1 VLILV
6 QLGSEK
12 MLDVTSHSIVV
23 ERDFLCERGGVL
35 PEVEARFTTYG
46 ALSEK
51 ADNVVWILHP
61 LTCSANPLDWWAG
74 FVGPGKLIDP
84 SVHYIVCVNSLG
96 SCYGTTG
103 PGSIDGKT
111 GGKFGLDFPSI
122 TIRDVVAVHEA
133 VRRHLGIEMIKL
145 GIGGSFGGQQ
155 LLEWLVAC
163 PDIFNYACVIGA
175 GARQSPWARAFNESQ
190 RMALEADPTFYAKDR
205 DAGQRGLAAA
215 RSVAM
220 LSYRNHEVY
229 ETRQQEEDDAI
240 VDNFK
245 ACSYQRYIGDKFTR
259 RFDSHAYWFLTKAM
273 DSHNIARGRGSMSSA
288 LARIK
293 AKTLLIALEG
303 DMLFPRE
310 DISQMMGHIA
320 ACKFVDIDSQYGHDG
335 LMVHADRVS
344 KHLKEFISDSW
355 HTHLVC

>member
-1 VLILV
+1 MFDI
-6 QLGSEK
+6 
-12 MLDVTSHSIVV
+12 MTHSIVV
-23 ERDFLCERGGVL
+23 ERDFRCERGGIL
-35 PEVEARFTTYG
+35 AEVEACFTTYG
-46 ALSEK
+46 ALSED

-84 SVHYIVCVNSLG
+84 AVHYIVCVNSLG

-103 PGSIDGKT
+103 PGSIDDKT
-111 GGKFGLDFPSI
+111 GRKFGLDFPPI
-122 TIRDVVAVHEA
+122 TIRDVVAIHEA
-133 VRRHLGIEMIKL
+133 VRRHLRIEKIRL

-163 PDIFNYACVIGA
+163 PDIFDYACVIGA
-175 GARQSPWARAFNESQ
+175 GARQSPWAQAFNESQ
-190 RMALEADPTFYAKDR
+190 RMALEADPTFYAKGK

-220 LSYRNHEVY
+220 LSYRNHAVY
-229 ETRQQEEDDAI
+229 GARQQEEDDAT

-245 ACSYQRYIGDKFTR
+245 ACSYQRYIGDKFTF

-293 AKTLLIALEG
+293 AKILLIALKG

-310 DISQMMGHIA
+310 EISLMADHIA
-320 ACKFVDIDSQYGHDG
+320 ACRLVDIDSQYGHDG
-335 LMVHADRVS
+335 LMVHADRIS
-344 KHLKEFISDSW
+344 THLKAFVPNYRR
-355 HTHLVC
+355 TRLVCETRR